1 MESMGDGLSVI
12 QSFLHNGFPGMGSH
26 TFSICSAP
34 KLLWGYVG
42 TSSTHTPIIAV
53 AVLSVFSI
61 LCLYGFLASFAIS
74 LFNKELIAMGPAIF
88 KNPWHPRFPMK
99 LLGIEFNIKTLY
111 LHYAYKGPAAREK
124 ENEALRARGVL
135 HLHHTGSY
143 QNVENDIFLNVD
155 TCPSCCTKHT
165 AFIP

>member
-1 MESMGDGLSVI
+1 
-12 QSFLHNGFPGMGSH
+12 
-26 TFSICSAP
+26 
-34 KLLWGYVG
+34 
-42 TSSTHTPIIAV
+42 
-53 AVLSVFSI
+53 
-61 LCLYGFLASFAIS
+61 
-74 LFNKELIAMGPAIF
+74 MGPAIFKLCCFLF

-143 QNVENDIFLNVD
+143 QNVENDMRKLW
-155 TCPSCCTKHT
+155 PSLENKMLHM
-165 AFIP
+165 PSHWHSLY